1 MIYIYVRCKGYTAI
15 HRRDA
20 GDIWQGL
27 YEPWLVEH
35 VPSGAVLQ
43 CQNIK
48 HILTHRI
55 IYADLWVWDT
65 DERPLNCGGEL
76 AAVFLIQRKG
86 GDDFFV
92 QHLVHEVQD
101 GLVFHT
107 ITDNIEA

>member
-1 MIYIYVRCKGYTAI
+1 MIYIDVRCKGYTAI

-65 DERPLNCGGEL
+65 DERPQLPEGYIWIQEADIDNYAVPRLIEILLEKKNCE
-76 AAVFLIQRKG
+76 
-86 GDDFFV
+86 D
-92 QHLVHEVQD
+92 
-101 GLVFHT
+101 
-107 ITDNIEA
+107 

>member
-20 GDIWQGL
+20 SDIWQGL

-35 VPSGAVLQ
+35 VPSDAVLQ

-65 DERPLNCGGEL
+65 DERPQLPEGYIWIQEADIDNYAVPRLIEILLEKKNCE
-76 AAVFLIQRKG
+76 
-86 GDDFFV
+86 D
-92 QHLVHEVQD
+92 
-101 GLVFHT
+101 
-107 ITDNIEA
+107 